1 MTRARCFLIPVAGPA
16 GGAFRR
22 PKAPVQWGCPEPR
35 SMPIDSLS
43 PSHKYVSVGA
53 RLLCAGAIAISA
65 MIVGC
70 RPAAHPPDTTS
81 GKAVAMMADSAKPE
95 RPPGIV
101 SKQQTSQPPQ
111 PPLDVSELI
120 LTLQLVDSANNPA
133 DLLVTDPAGRRTGSD
148 PLRNGGLA
156 EIPSAWYDSS
166 PPLTQEEQDPAPA
179 ALARTFTLVTP
190 PPGRYVVEVLGR
202 RRGPYAL
209 EVTIVTP
216 AGQRRRHVTL
226 GAITRAGEIQ
236 RFEIVYAPVDS
247 GVPVMN
253 RTQ

>member
-1 MTRARCFLIPVAGPA
+1 MN
-16 GGAFRR
+16 GGSSPLHSGKNVLLPKVQRITPGTTSTAIDADRFTLPSRR
-22 PKAPVQWGCPEPR
+22 
-35 SMPIDSLS
+35 
-43 PSHKYVSVGA
+43 YVSVGA
-53 RLLCAGAIAISA
+53 RLLRACAIAISA

-70 RPAAHPPDTTS
+70 RPAAHTPDTTS
-81 GKAVAMMADSAKPE
+81 GKDAAMMADSAKPE

-101 SKQQTSQPPQ
+101 SKQRTSQ

-156 EIPSAWYDSS
+156 EIPSAGYDSS
-166 PPLTQEEQDPAPA
+166 PPPTQTEEDPAPA

-216 AGQRRRHVTL
+216 VGQRRRHTTL

-236 RFEIVYAPVDS
+236 RFEILYAPVDS
-247 GVPVMN
+247 GVPLMN